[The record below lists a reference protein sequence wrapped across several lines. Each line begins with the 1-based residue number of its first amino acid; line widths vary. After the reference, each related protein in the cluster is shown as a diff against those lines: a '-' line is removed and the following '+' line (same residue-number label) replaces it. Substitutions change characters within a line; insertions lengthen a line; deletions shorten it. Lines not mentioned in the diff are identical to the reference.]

1 MKRLKFIFIM
11 FLILSLT
18 SCKSA
23 SYNMESDINKGY
35 AVSGISNKHNVE
47 KLDEFLFKVEQGES
61 SDLTIVQLTKE
72 GDPIYFSLSYS
83 GDFIMYKYDNSK
95 DKYGKSDITEE
106 KVNKNDFYKNENKYY
121 IKTSEGEIVLF
132 DLE

>member
-47 KLDEFLFKVEQGES
+47 KLDEFLFKLEQGEGS
-61 SDLTIVQLTKE
+61 NLTIVQLTKE
-72 GDPIYFSLSYS
+72 GNPIYFSLWYS
-83 GDFIMYKYDNSK
+83 GDSIMYKYDNSK

-106 KVNKNDFYKNENKYY
+106 KVNKSDFYKNENKYY
-121 IKTSEGEIVLF
+121 IKTSEGEIVLL

>member
-1 MKRLKFIFIM
+1 M
-11 FLILSLT
+11 FLMISLT

-47 KLDEFLFKVEQGES
+47 KLDEFLFKVDQGES

-95 DKYGKSDITEE
+95 DKYGKSDSTEE

>member
-1 MKRLKFIFIM
+1 MKILKMVFIM
-11 FLILSLT
+11 FLMISLT

-47 KLDEFLFKVEQGES
+47 KLDEFLFKLEQGES

-83 GDFIMYKYDNSK
+83 GNSIMYKYDNSK

-106 KVNKNDFYKNENKYY
+106 QVNKNDFYKNENKYY
-121 IKTSEGEIVLF
+121 IKTSKGDILLF

>member
-1 MKRLKFIFIM
+1 
-11 FLILSLT
+11 
-18 SCKSA
+18 
-23 SYNMESDINKGY
+23 MESDINKGY
-35 AVSGISNKHNVE
+35 AVSGISNKYNVE
-47 KLDEFLFKVEQGES
+47 KLDEFLFKVDQGES

-83 GDFIMYKYDNSK
+83 GDSIMYKYDNSK

>member
-11 FLILSLT
+11 FLILALT

-23 SYNMESDINKGY
+23 SYNIESDINKGY
-35 AVSGISNKHNVE
+35 AISGISNKHNVE
-47 KLDEFLFKVEQGES
+47 KLDEFLFKVDQGES
-61 SDLTIVQLTKE
+61 SDLTIVQFTKE

-106 KVNKNDFYKNENKYY
+106 KVNKSDFYKNENKYY
-121 IKTSEGEIVLF
+121 IKTSEGEVVLF

>member
-47 KLDEFLFKVEQGES
+47 KLDELLFKVEQDES

-83 GDFIMYKYDNSK
+83 GDSIMYKYDNSK

-106 KVNKNDFYKNENKYY
+106 KVNKSDFYKNENKYY